1 MQICLRHWTLSVFKP
16 KGNIFVSKLAFLLG
30 SLLRRGHRNPR
41 LELYLSS
48 QPPPPTLIIQTVIQ
62 SWQLYISLTSTVPPA
77 VAKQSRL

>member
-1 MQICLRHWTLSVFKP
+1 MFKP

-30 SLLRRGHRNPR
+30 SLLRRGYRNPR

-48 QPPPPTLIIQTVIQ
+48 QPPSPLTLDIQTAIQ
-62 SWQLYISLTSTVPPA
+62 SWQLYVSLTSTVLPA